1 MKVLFTVGYQNKPFS
16 YTEWKKNGTG
26 GSEYCVINLA
36 DKFSRNG
43 HEVYV
48 TGQVKQE
55 IYNNVKY
62 IDYRNLQSNQH
73 FDVVIASRF
82 LKKSDRYF
90 NDANLDKEINENQ
103 SYLFNKLCKI
113 LLFKDINDYTS
124 GYVCIKKKILN
135 NYSLKGY
142 YGDYFVDMIV
152 ELKKQKANIIEIPFK
167 DALRASGNSK
177 TVVTINF
184 KYLYTCFRY
193 LITLIKSYFKNKF

>member
-73 FDVVIASRF
+73 FDVVIASNYIH
-82 LKKSDRYF
+82 YF
-90 NDANLDKEINENQ
+90 KHLEER
-103 SYLFNKLCKI
+103 
-113 LLFKDINDYTS
+113 
-124 GYVCIKKKILN
+124 
-135 NYSLKGY
+135 
-142 YGDYFVDMIV
+142 
-152 ELKKQKANIIEIPFK
+152 NITF
-167 DALRASGNSK
+167 D
-177 TVVTINF
+177 
-184 KYLYTCFRY
+184 
-193 LITLIKSYFKNKF
+193 KSYFWIHNLEFYPFYNGDTLPNDGLDYLSHPKLTNIIAVSEWQKGKLVKK